1 VFCTLISSELLHT
14 IYDEV
19 VDTGAGGL
27 MYITHS
33 EHAGNA
39 VHECGE
45 YVGGVLQQL
54 NGNT

>member
-1 VFCTLISSELLHT
+1 LLT
-14 IYDEV
+14 VYGEV

-33 EHAGNA
+33 KHADNPG
-39 VHECGE
+39 HECGE